1 MSDIDDA
8 LMVSREDDD
17 FNRPG
22 EELHIGSLLHEHFVN
37 AVAQAELAYFLVCH
51 VLLGLPVYEAE
62 TLSIA
67 ALHVERHGALRY
79 HVLAKEL
86 LQEIWNVVIISIVDI
101 LV

>member
-17 FNRPG
+17 FHRPG
-22 EELHIGSLLHEHFVN
+22 EELHVGSLLHEHFVN
-37 AVAQAELAYFLVCH
+37 AVAQAELADLLVCH
-51 VLLGLPVYEAE
+51 VLLRLSVDESE
-62 TLSIA
+62 TLPIT
-67 ALHVERHGALRY
+67 ALDIERHCSLRN

-86 LQEIWNVVIISIVDI
+86 LQEIRNAVIISIVDI